1 MYRTSP
7 PERLNLFNFG
17 NTSVSRLPIFAAVAI
32 IVLAILALLITRQ
45 IIFFDD
51 HLQTIVFLLIVLF
64 GYGIGSWILLG
75 YVKRVS
81 SELRKKSSFINKMH
95 LSVTI
100 IQFSL
105 LGILLF
111 IIYDNATN
119 CPNFFNFCMSA
130 RIESVFVNAIAS
142 VSASVIL
149 GLFSLKFFL
158 WYKAGNKS
166 NVMILLFGL
175 ATTALSM
182 SILVDAIDKILLQQ
196 VIEEKSPEGTP
207 TESSFLY
214 KVDEKLGG
222 QIQYKVAN
230 SDTITYYVVPT
241 ELLPLHKF
249 LIYLGSDPRYVIVW
263 ISVFVLLHQYYQRIG
278 QKILKFPLKYLILL
292 VIPLAL
298 YLIGSGLIFSLPNDD
313 IYRFYQRIIFRSGS
327 IGSSLLFGLAFY
339 IIARNVQSIKVKDYL
354 TITAIG
360 ISSVGIA
367 YSISALQQTFGAAGH
382 SLVLLFSYLFGM
394 GIYSCAIFLSQ
405 DAKLRKSIRIT
416 ALEQSKSLVNI
427 GAIQLKQEIER
438 KVLGIAKHQ
447 EETLTEQTG
456 VRSSL
461 TEGEMKQYLLS
472 VLKDVKVLQRYEAIL
487 EKEKEIIRESN
498 VFFAC
503 IRLYS
508 ILSTYN
514 NYFEI
519 YKDIMNKYRNGE
531 HKGIRWVTT
540 VDNNNLYLI
549 KEFLNIGVKIRHV
562 KNMPPIDFAVSDRE
576 MVTFVGGIVTIN
588 NSSKP
593 SADIDTL
600 QNLLVSNEPAYL
612 DHFISFFEEL
622 WNNGIE
628 ARDRIK
634 VIEQGLEPEFLEV
647 LKDSKKSSEILVDIV
662 GSIRKEGLFL
672 LPEDKAMIRLDK
684 LGDII
689 DQLINASI
697 KGAIIK
703 IICPITEIN
712 LHIVRKIEQ
721 YAPQIEILNGNNSP
735 VGMVIADNAKCF
747 RAELSEPNAENFSE
761 AIGFTIYSNSKQSV
775 NSFKSMFELLWKE
788 RVLVEELKKADI
800 MQKEFINVAAH
811 ELKNPIQPIL
821 GLTEHLANKIKD
833 KGQKE
838 LLDAVIRN
846 AKKLKKLSENIL
858 DVTRIE
864 GNSFVLDKQRFDLNE
879 LILNIV
885 NDFSNQKNDV
895 KSIKFEYDPL
905 SDDGF
910 EVYGDSD
917 RIGQVISNLI
927 ENSVKFISGEG
938 RISIT
943 AEKKKSNIASDKND
957 MVVVNVKDT
966 GAGIH
971 HEIIPLLFS
980 KFATRSTTGTGLG
993 LYISKNIV
1001 EAHGGKIWAQNNEGG
1016 NGGATFSF
1024 SFPFLNLKALEIHQY
1039 QKGNG

>member
-1 MYRTSP
+1 MR
-7 PERLNLFNFG
+7 ERLNIFNFD
-17 NTSVSRLPIFAAVAI
+17 NTRISRLPIFAAVVI
-32 IVLAILALLITRQ
+32 IVLAIIALLVTRQ
-45 IIFFDD
+45 IIVFDD
-51 HLQTIVFLLIVLF
+51 HLQTIVFLLIVFF

-81 SELRKKSSFINKMH
+81 SELRRKSSFISKMH

-111 IIYDNATN
+111 IVYDNITH
-119 CPNFFNFCMSA
+119 CPNFFSFCMSA
-130 RIESVFVNAIAS
+130 RIESVFVYAIAS
-142 VSASVIL
+142 VSSSVIL

-158 WYKAGNKS
+158 WYKSDNKR
-166 NVMILLFGL
+166 NIMILLFGL

-182 SILVDAIDKILLQQ
+182 SILVDAVDKILLQQ
-196 VIEEKSPEGTP
+196 VIEVKSPEGTLP
-207 TESSFLY
+207 ESSFLY
-214 KVDEKLGG
+214 KVDENLGG

-241 ELLPLHKF
+241 ELLPLHKM
-249 LIYLGSDPRYVIVW
+249 LIYLGSYPGYVIVW

-278 QKILKFPLKYLILL
+278 QKILKFPLKYLIML

-313 IYRFYQRIIFRSGS
+313 IYRFYQRIVFRAGS
-327 IGSSLLFGLAFY
+327 IGSSLLFGLAFFV
-339 IIARNVQSIKVKDYL
+339 IARNVQSVKVKDYL

-360 ISSVGIA
+360 ISSAGIA
-367 YSISALQQTFGAAGH
+367 YSISALQQTFGVAGH

-405 DAKLRKSIRIT
+405 DAKLRKSIRKT
-416 ALEQSKSLVNI
+416 AYEQAKSLVNI

-438 KVLGIAKHQ
+438 KVLGIAKQQ

-456 VRSSL
+456 IRPSL
-461 TEGEMKQYLLS
+461 TEGEMRQYLLN
-472 VLKDVKVLQRYEAIL
+472 VLKDVKVLQQYEAIL
-487 EKEKEIIRESN
+487 EKEMEVIRGSN
-498 VFFAC
+498 VFFVC
-503 IRLYS
+503 IRLNS
-508 ILSTYN
+508 VLLTYN

-531 HKGIRWVTT
+531 HEGIRWVTT

-549 KEFLNIGVKIRHV
+549 KEFLNIGVRIRHV
-562 KNMPPIDFAVSDRE
+562 NNMPPIDFAVSDRE
-576 MVTFVGGIVTIN
+576 MITFVGGFKTIDN
-588 NSSKP
+588 RSKP
-593 SADIDTL
+593 SADVDTM

-622 WNNGIE
+622 WNNGID

-647 LKDSKKSSEILVDIV
+647 IKDSKKSSQILVDIV
-662 GSIRKEGLFL
+662 GSIKKEGLFL
-672 LPEDKAMIRLDK
+672 LPVDKAMIRVDK
-684 LGDII
+684 LGVI
-689 DQLINASI
+689 DHLINASI
-697 KGAIIK
+697 KGAVIK
-703 IICPITEIN
+703 IICPLTEIN
-712 LHIVRKIEQ
+712 LHVARKIERC
-721 YAPQIEILNGNNSP
+721 APKIKILNGHNSP
-735 VGMVIADNAKCF
+735 VGMVIADNAKYL
-747 RAELSEPNAENFSE
+747 RADLSEPNAENFTE
-761 AIGFTIYSNSKQSV
+761 AVGFTIYSNSKQSV
-775 NSFKSMFELLWKE
+775 NSFKSMFELLWNE
-788 RVLVEELKKADI
+788 HVLVEELKKADT

-811 ELKNPIQPIL
+811 ELRNPIQPIL

-838 LLDAVIRN
+838 LLDVVIRN

-864 GNSFVLDKQRFDLNE
+864 GGSFVLDKQRFDLNE
-879 LILNIV
+879 LIFSIV
-885 NDFSNQKNDV
+885 DDFSSQKNNA
-895 KSIKFEYDPL
+895 KSIKFEHDHL
-905 SDDGF
+905 NDGF
-910 EVYGDSD
+910 EVYGDIN

-927 ENSVKFISGEG
+927 ENSVKFISKEG
-938 RISIT
+938 SVSIT
-943 AEKKKSNIASDKND
+943 VGKKSDIVSDKND

-971 HEIIPLLFS
+971 PEIMPLLFS
-980 KFATRSTTGTGLG
+980 KFTTRSTTGTGLG

-1001 EAHGGKIWAQNNEGG
+1001 EAHGGKIWAKNNEDG
-1016 NGGATFSF
+1016 NGVTFSF
-1024 SFPFLNLKALEIHQY
+1024 SFPALNLKALEMPQY

>member
-1 MYRTSP
+1 M
-7 PERLNLFNFG
+7 F
-17 NTSVSRLPIFAAVAI
+17 
-32 IVLAILALLITRQ
+32 
-45 IIFFDD
+45 
-51 HLQTIVFLLIVLF
+51 F

-111 IIYDNATN
+111 IIYDNSTN

-130 RIESVFVNAIAS
+130 RIESVFVYAIAS
-142 VSASVIL
+142 VSSSVIL
-149 GLFSLKFFL
+149 GLFGLKFFL
-158 WYKAGNKS
+158 WYKAGNKR
-166 NVMILLFGL
+166 NLMILLFGL
-175 ATTALSM
+175 ATTALGM
-182 SILVDAIDKILLQQ
+182 SILVDAVDKILLQQ
-196 VIEEKSPEGTP
+196 VIEVKSPEGALP
-207 TESSFLY
+207 ESSFLY
-214 KVDEKLGG
+214 KVDENLGG

-230 SDTITYYVVPT
+230 SDTTTYYVVPT
-241 ELLPLHKF
+241 ELLPLHK
-249 LIYLGSDPRYVIVW
+249 LLLYLGSDPRYVIVW

-313 IYRFYQRIIFRSGS
+313 IYRFYQRIIFRAGS
-327 IGSSLLFGLAFY
+327 IGSSLLFGLAFFV
-339 IIARNVQSIKVKDYL
+339 IARSVQSIKVKDYL

-360 ISSVGIA
+360 ISSFGIA

-405 DAKLRKSIRIT
+405 DAKLRKSIRKT
-416 ALEQSKSLVNI
+416 AFEQSKSLVNI

-438 KVLGIAKHQ
+438 KVLGIAKQQ

-461 TEGEMKQYLLS
+461 TEGEMRQYLLN
-472 VLKDVKVLQRYEAIL
+472 VLKDVKVLQQYEAIL
-487 EKEKEIIRESN
+487 EKEKAVIRESN

-503 IRLYS
+503 IRLNS

-514 NYFEI
+514 NHFEI
-519 YKDIMNKYRNGE
+519 YKDTMNKYRNGE
-531 HKGIRWVTT
+531 HEGIRWVTT

-576 MVTFVGGIVTIN
+576 MITFVSGIKTIH

-593 SADIDTL
+593 RADVDTM
-600 QNLLVSNEPAYL
+600 QNLLVSNEPAYM

-622 WNNGIE
+622 WNNGID

-634 VIEQGLEPEFLEV
+634 VIDQGLEPEFVEV
-647 LKDSKKSSEILVDIV
+647 IKDRKKTRQILVDIA
-662 GSIRKEGLFL
+662 GSIRKEGLIL
-672 LPEDKAMIRLDK
+672 LPEDKAMMRADK
-684 LGDII
+684 LGVIGH
-689 DQLINASI
+689 LINAST
-697 KGAIIK
+697 KGAVIK
-703 IICPITEIN
+703 IICPLTENN
-712 LHIVRKIEQ
+712 LHIVRKIEKG
-721 YAPQIEILNGNNSP
+721 APNIKILNGNKSP
-735 VGMVIADNAKCF
+735 VGMIVADDAKYF
-747 RAELSEPNAENFSE
+747 RAELSEPNAENFTE
-761 AIGFTIYSNSKQSV
+761 AVGLAIYSNSKQSV
-775 NSFKSMFELLWKE
+775 NSFKSMFEILWNE
-788 RVLVEELKKADI
+788 RVLVEGLKKADT
-800 MQKEFINVAAH
+800 MQKEFINIAAH
-811 ELKNPIQPIL
+811 ELRNPIQPIL

-838 LLDAVIRN
+838 MLDAVIRN

-858 DVTRIE
+858 DITRIE
-864 GNSFVLDKQRFDLNE
+864 GGSFVLDKQRFDLNE
-879 LILNIV
+879 LIYGIV
-885 NDFSNQKNDV
+885 DDFGSQKNDA
-895 KSIKFEYDPL
+895 KSIKFVYAHLNDND
-905 SDDGF
+905 DDGF
-910 EVYGDSD
+910 EVYGDIN

-927 ENSVKFISGEG
+927 ENSVKFISIGG
-938 RISIT
+938 TISIT
-943 AEKKKSNIASDKND
+943 AEKKKSDIVSDTND
-957 MVVVNVKDT
+957 LVVVNVKDT

-971 HEIIPLLFS
+971 PEIMALLFS

-1001 EAHGGKIWAQNNEGG
+1001 EAHGGKMWAQNNGDG
-1016 NGGATFSF
+1016 NGATFSF
-1024 SFPFLNLKALEIHQY
+1024 SFPSPKLKALEMPQY
-1039 QKGNG
+1039 QKGS